1 MAYMIDSRRG
11 VIIQARMGSTRLHG
25 KMAREFF
32 NGKSL
37 LEIVLTRL
45 KTISEEN
52 NVIVATSISEQ
63 DNYIV
68 NTAGKLNLSVYRGSE
83 NDVLSRFIGA
93 AEMFG
98 ITHIIR
104 VCADN
109 PFIQLKYIQELLG
122 YRINASV
129 GYAGYLLNNS
139 LPGIKSHLGF
149 FPEMVSL
156 DALKRIDSPDLNSG
170 YREHVTSYF
179 YGPDNDSVPVEW
191 LHLHFGS
198 EIMDSM
204 RLTIDTEDDFQIAN
218 EIYKYLITNGKD
230 VNEDEIFK
238 FVSNNP
244 GFLKKMESVKK
255 KNEK

>member
-1 MAYMIDSRRG
+1 MIDGRRG
-11 VIIQARMGSTRLHG
+11 VIVQARMGSTRLHG

-37 LEIVLTRL
+37 LEIVISRL
-45 KTISEEN
+45 KTISEDN
-52 NVIVATSISEQ
+52 NVIVATSVSEQ
-63 DNYIV
+63 DIYIV
-68 NTAGKLNLSVYRGSE
+68 ETAEKFNLGVYRGSE
-83 NDVLSRFIGA
+83 NNVLSRFIGA

-109 PFIQLKYIQELLG
+109 PFIQLKYIEELLD
-122 YRINASV
+122 YPIHTSV

-156 DALKRIDSPDLNSG
+156 DALKRIDSPDLQSG
-170 YREHVTSYF
+170 HREHVTSYF

-191 LHLHFGS
+191 INLYYER
-198 EIMDSM
+198 EIMESM
-204 RLTIDTEDDFQIAN
+204 RLTIDTEDDFQIAD

-244 GFLKKMESVKK
+244 LFLNKMKSVKK